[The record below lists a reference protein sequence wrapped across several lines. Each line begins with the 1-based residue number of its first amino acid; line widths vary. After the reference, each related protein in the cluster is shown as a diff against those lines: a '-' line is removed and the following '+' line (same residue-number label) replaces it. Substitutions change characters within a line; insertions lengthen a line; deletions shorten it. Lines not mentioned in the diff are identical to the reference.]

1 MPIDE
6 FMFCVQVGK
15 IGDTTLKKEIERVM
29 FVLSNIDIL
38 KGN

>member
-1 MPIDE
+1 MSIDE
-6 FMFCVQVGK
+6 FMFCEQVGK
-15 IGDTTLKKEIERVM
+15 IGDISLKEEIERVM

>member
-15 IGDTTLKKEIERVM
+15 IADITLKKEIERVM